1 MASLTRWTWVWVSTG
16 SWWWTGKPGMLQSMG
31 SQSQTW
37 LSDWTDLDDSSYVV
51 WLSFMPCTFFSWAI
65 NNNYLDFVIGLVF
78 YAFTNMSIL
87 EFPLLIRIFSETQ
100 THQEFYP
107 FIFLKCSLTFLLQF
121 GLGTPSQPP
130 RMSYCSPCASPGVCF
145 TSLSSLYPKSAH
157 FLVSSLVLVESA
169 LQWLPVMA
177 VRKVDLS
184 RTSLSE
190 DIFLLHSHL
199 FKRWAER
206 NALS

>member
-1 MASLTRWTWVWVSTG
+1 MTEQLN
-16 SWWWTGKPGMLQSMG
+16 L
-31 SQSQTW
+31 
-37 LSDWTDLDDSSYVV
+37 TDLDDSSYVV

-65 NNNYLDFVIGLVF
+65 NNNYLDFVVGLVF

-87 EFPLLIRIFSETQ
+87 EFPLVIRIFSETQ

-121 GLGTPSQPP
+121 GLRTPWQPHKCHIAIP
-130 RMSYCSPCASPGVCF
+130 VPSPGVCF
-145 TSLSSLYPKSAH
+145 TSPSFLYPKSAH

-177 VRKVDLS
+177 VRKVDLL
-184 RTSLSE
+184 RTCLSE

-199 FKRWAER
+199 FKRWAEH